1 VNFLFIF
8 SIEEFHKSGELSRNF
23 NLYSLSFLYLSDM
36 AGGLPLNHFQLTIIY
51 FSLTFYPIGVLNN
64 FPNRFGKLK
73 NTYYGLVLHRSLKTN
88 QKKGVVK

>member
-8 SIEEFHKSGELSRNF
+8 SIEEFHKSGGLSRNF

-36 AGGLPLNHFQLTIIY
+36 AGGLPLRLFQLTIIY
-51 FSLTFYPIGVLNN
+51 FSLTFYPTGVLNN

-73 NTYYGLVLHRSLKTN
+73 NT
-88 QKKGVVK
+88 